1 MDLTGFPVASSSG
14 PAPGSTVVTVTDF
27 TADVDFTADAG
38 STADADLGIA
48 AATGAEQLVVDS
60 TDAQAA
66 DSAAES
72 HTVDFMVTAAD
83 FTVVADSTAAAG
95 STVVAVGSTVVDTAA
110 ADTAVIDNQF
120 GL

>member
-1 MDLTGFPVASSSG
+1 
-14 PAPGSTVVTVTDF
+14 VVTVTDF
-27 TADVDFTADAG
+27 TAAVDFTADAG

-83 FTVVADSTAAAG
+83 FTVVA
-95 STVVAVGSTVVDTAA
+95 VGSTVVDTAA

-120 GL
+120 VL